1 MSGSVHMACT
11 LRKNLVHMNPHESKT
26 NHSKIIVYLR
36 SPLTA
41 SFGSLRC
48 SIYSFTWIYYFYVLL
63 LPYWNL
69 LWELTSQMNRMS
81 SEFSPYWFPIT
92 TTTRKERTKHDAPNL
107 VFVAFIFVSFP
118 WILATFQIHAC
129 SFCPRPWSIKSG
141 RRKWVQWTDYNLQF
155 HQSWENS
162 NIAGNRNKK
171 EQK

>member
-1 MSGSVHMACT
+1 MACT

-41 SFGSLRC
+41 SFGSLIRY
-48 SIYSFTWIYYFYVLL
+48 SIYSFTWICYLYLLL

-81 SEFSPYWFPIT
+81 SEFSPYWFSIT
-92 TTTRKERTKHDAPNL
+92 TTTRKEKTNNDAPSV

-141 RRKWVQWTDYNLQF
+141 RRKWVKWTDYNLQF